1 MADPYFH
8 GVMGKRTKK
17 AIRDQAQA
25 VAKLRKRLDA
35 AQRKRLKAYEER
47 KRKGQHEAESEQPD
61 FGADDDGWIDARADS
76 PPPPLKT
83 MRQLLNQNSDKL
95 HPAELVH
102 TYKQSQKGVTELI
115 NQMKYESIQG
125 TKAAPTILHLIRRGY
140 WSYTCHRPGVAFS
153 IRMLAAY
160 HAQVVSGVTSA
171 ENFAK
176 GFGVR
181 LREKYLVN
189 QLLKLAQPFRDA
201 YNHWVSIDQECR
213 LDFDKSVLRNDLGF
227 VDPANLCPACFAP
240 DISEPEPLGY
250 LSVDG
255 NFQLK
260 RRTRASDGEEDVP
273 ASIRLF
279 NCTEEAL
286 GYALGKPSNSAM
298 CRHGHIIRFRNLFTT
313 GESAKEIAWL
323 LKCIHRDTPGVKRW
337 ALTYD
342 VACAMDKAFKIF
354 ALNEGMTLHT
364 AVNRF
369 HLHAHEYS
377 CQVVYNPMLQL
388 NVFGMTDGESI
399 ETAWSSNSHLVRLT
413 RTAGKNSRMQLLQSH
428 AEHHAAQA
436 KLKRGTRLCSRYSDM
451 SRKLVKLRHRFQL
464 TGYSEDKVTT
474 SLAAEKEYCLSK
486 PASASQQYLELL

>member
-1 MADPYFH
+1 MYSCTP
-8 GVMGKRTKK
+8 V
-17 AIRDQAQA
+17 
-25 VAKLRKRLDA
+25 
-35 AQRKRLKAYEER
+35 E
-47 KRKGQHEAESEQPD
+47 
-61 FGADDDGWIDARADS
+61 
-76 PPPPLKT
+76 
-83 MRQLLNQNSDKL
+83 
-95 HPAELVH
+95 
-102 TYKQSQKGVTELI
+102 
-115 NQMKYESIQG
+115 MKYESIQG

-140 WSYTCHRPGVAFS
+140 WSYTCHRPGVAL
-153 IRMLAAY
+153 LAAY

-227 VDPANLCPACFAP
+227 VDPANLGPACFAP

-286 GYALGKPSNSAM
+286 DYALCKPSNS
-298 CRHGHIIRFRNLFTT
+298 HGHIIRFRNLFTT

-342 VACAMDKAFKIF
+342 VPVQWTR
-354 ALNEGMTLHT
+354 LL
-364 AVNRF
+364 RF

-377 CQVVYNPMLQL
+377 CQVVYNPMLQP

-451 SRKLVKLRHRFQL
+451 SRKLVKLRHWFQL
-464 TGYSEDKVTT
+464 TEYSEDKVTT